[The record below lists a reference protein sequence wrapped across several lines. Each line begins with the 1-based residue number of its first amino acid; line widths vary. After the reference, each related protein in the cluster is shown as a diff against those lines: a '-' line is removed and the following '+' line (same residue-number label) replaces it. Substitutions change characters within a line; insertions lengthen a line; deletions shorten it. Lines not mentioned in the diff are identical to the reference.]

1 MKDNW
6 GNKPVTFAVWDF
18 AGQEVYYSTHQFYL
32 SRRSLYLCVF
42 DLTDPDITS
51 VTPPPT
57 TPFVLFLSSFSFF
70 GASRRE

>member
-6 GNKPVTFAVWDF
+6 GNKPVSFSVWDF

-42 DLTDPDITS
+42 DLTDPDITAGKS
-51 VTPPPT
+51 RCLHYEC
-57 TPFVLFLSSFSFF
+57 LFP
-70 GASRRE
+70 